1 MEGKEKFLV
10 LKNLLIKTLKVS
22 LFNHIK
28 KKIDDNYLNYHEFL
42 LESIKNVK
50 DSIDKPQA
58 IELIFNSKDYSYLI
72 QNHERIHGLFKNPVE
87 INKDRSEFIGGFKIS
102 LGSGLISYD
111 YTIDNLI
118 ESKSSFIQKEI
129 SKIVNDSEIKEIEK
143 QFNIFI
149 QNQKS
154 KIKEYLNLYDQ
165 IQI

>member
-1 MEGKEKFLV
+1 MA
-10 LKNLLIKTLKVS
+10 LKNSLIKTLKTS
-22 LFNHIK
+22 LFNSIK
-28 KKIDDNYLNYHEFL
+28 KNINDNYLNYLEFL
-42 LESIKNVK
+42 LKTIKKVK
-50 DSIDKPQA
+50 KLIDKPQA

-87 INKDRSEFIGGFKIS
+87 INKDRLDFIGGFKIS

-118 ESKSSFIQKEI
+118 DSKSSFIQKEI
-129 SKIVNDSEIKEIEK
+129 SKIVNDLEIKEIEQ

-154 KIKEYLNLYDQ
+154 KIKEYIKLYDQ